1 VGVILLLV
9 FLPIVIAIG
18 SIVVLGNAVAAL
30 SFGFL
35 SAVVVFGG
43 LHMARVWD
51 EGERM

>member
-9 FLPIVIAIG
+9 FLPIVIAIA
-18 SIVVLGNAVAAL
+18 SFVVLGSPAAAL
-30 SFGFL
+30 MFLFL

-51 EGERM
+51 EGEPS